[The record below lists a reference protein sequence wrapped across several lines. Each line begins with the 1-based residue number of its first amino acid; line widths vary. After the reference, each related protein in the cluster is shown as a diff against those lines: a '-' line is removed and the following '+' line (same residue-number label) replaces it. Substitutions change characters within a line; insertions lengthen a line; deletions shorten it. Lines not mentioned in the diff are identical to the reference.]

1 MLTIPW
7 TISDGSVDDER
18 GEEVVVLAS
27 RLQLD
32 RVRDVPGFLRAALAI
47 RRQVLASPGAIGVS
61 LVAQPAR
68 KTFWTL
74 SAWTGD
80 EAIGRFVGEQP
91 HRTIMAKYH
100 DRLDGA
106 EFTTWTVGSATLPGA
121 RSNAHALWSDGKGRL
136 AAASTILG
144 HGEGE

>member
-1 MLTIPW
+1 M
-7 TISDGSVDDER
+7 
-18 GEEVVVLAS
+18 
-27 RLQLD
+27 
-32 RVRDVPGFLRAALAI
+32 
-47 RRQVLASPGAIGVS
+47 
-61 LVAQPAR
+61 AQPAR

-100 DRLDGA
+100 NRLDGA
-106 EFTTWTVGSATLPGA
+106 EFTTWTVDAATLPGA
-121 RSNAHALWSDGKGRL
+121 RSNARALWSDGKGRL